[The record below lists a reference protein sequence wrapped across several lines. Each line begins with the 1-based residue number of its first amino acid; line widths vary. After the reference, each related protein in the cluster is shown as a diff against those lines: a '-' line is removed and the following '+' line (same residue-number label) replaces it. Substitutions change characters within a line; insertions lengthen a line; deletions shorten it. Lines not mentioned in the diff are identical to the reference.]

1 MGNMTTTNSN
11 SHKIS
16 TPTEH
21 PSITNAIEMDA
32 KPARIMVCVGYNP
45 VSQRLIQRAYHLSQ
59 TLNGVL
65 VAVHI
70 QTDNSDAPGYW
81 TMLEQNME
89 FARHVG
95 AETLIVR
102 DAPLAEAIARVAH
115 MQEISHI
122 VMGESARSRWAE
134 IQNGS
139 LIRQILRASHGI
151 DIYIVADPT

>member
-1 MGNMTTTNSN
+1 MTTTNSN
-11 SHKIS
+11 RHKTS
-16 TPTEH
+16 TPTH
-21 PSITNAIEMDA
+21 RPSMTNDMTEMDA

-45 VSQRLIQRAYHLSQ
+45 ISQRLIQRAYHLSQ
-59 TLNGVL
+59 ALDGDL

-70 QTDNSDAPGYW
+70 QIDNSDAPGYW

-89 FARHVG
+89 FARNVG
-95 AETLIVR
+95 AETMIIR

-115 MQEISHI
+115 TQGISHI

-151 DIYIVADPT
+151 DI